1 MNGLSKQHTYN
12 RLGGYIEVAE
22 QPEKESLMSLVKK
35 GNTSSAVA
43 MIGNAVL
50 AICKGGAF
58 LVSGSGA
65 MFASAMHSLAD
76 AVNQG
81 FVFVGSVLSEKK
93 PTPRFPTGFGRVINI
108 FCMIAV
114 IVVTIMA
121 YETIH
126 EGIHLLQ
133 HPVAHSG
140 GVWINIAVL
149 LLNILIDGAILIK
162 AMKEI
167 LKEARAPEAKGF
179 ALMPAAFKNVGRAA
193 PPTRLVFYEDIVAV
207 LGASFALISV
217 VVIALTNFALLD
229 GMVTTLIG
237 LLMIA
242 VAFRVGYDNMIGLI
256 GVAAP
261 KDIEDK
267 VSQTILADEQVADIQ
282 MMRIIQEGRYY
293 HVEGLIELHKGLTL
307 ADADDIKFRVQQQL
321 MTNPDIAD
329 ASISIIED
337 DGIHSWANRKA
348 DVLK

>member
-1 MNGLSKQHTYN
+1 M
-12 RLGGYIEVAE
+12 AE

-35 GNTSSAVA
+35 GNKSSAVA

-149 LLNILIDGAILIK
+149 VLNILIDGAILIK

-207 LGASFALISV
+207 LGALFALISV

-261 KDIEDK
+261 QDIEDK

-307 ADADDIKFRVQQQL
+307 ADADDIKFRIQQNL

-337 DGIHSWANRKA
+337 DGIHSWGKKQS
-348 DVLK
+348 DVLKS